1 MNLNCQIIVAEI
13 ITVAIKQNELNNSN
27 IKKKKCQ
34 YIGSWIKIRS
44 ENNGR
49 LLMAAYFFYL
59 NRK

>member
-1 MNLNCQIIVAEI
+1 MNLNCQITVAEI

-27 IKKKKCQ
+27 INKKKCQ

-44 ENNGR
+44 ENKGR
-49 LLMAAYFFYL
+49 LWMAAYFFYL